1 MVMRRRRRRQRK
13 KKILGAGVLKAL
25 SVLGPVGKGATLGM
39 AKALG
44 HGAVKLGTKA
54 VKGAALGA
62 ATFGA
67 AYGVRKLLKKKR
79 RKKRRS

>member
-13 KKILGAGVLKAL
+13 KILGAGLLNAL

-44 HGAVKLGTKA
+44 HRAVKMETKA
-54 VKGAALGA
+54 ATGAALGA
-62 ATFGA
+62 ATSGA
-67 AYGVRKLLKKKR
+67 AYGVRKLLKKKP
-79 RKKRRS
+79 RKNIRS